1 MRSLPVSVK
10 RVIGQGDGFW
20 SEHAAADADRL
31 QLTWD
36 DVVSVADTAESVKRE
51 RDSTAVDGYRYAVV
65 GRDTGD
71 SRIYMA
77 GKVVIYDD
85 ERYWRVITIH
95 EAS

>member
-1 MRSLPVSVK
+1 M
-10 RVIGQGDGFW
+10 
-20 SEHAAADADRL
+20 
-31 QLTWD
+31 
-36 DVVSVADTAESVKRE
+36 KRE
-51 RDSTAVDGYRYAVV
+51 RDSTAADGYKYAMV